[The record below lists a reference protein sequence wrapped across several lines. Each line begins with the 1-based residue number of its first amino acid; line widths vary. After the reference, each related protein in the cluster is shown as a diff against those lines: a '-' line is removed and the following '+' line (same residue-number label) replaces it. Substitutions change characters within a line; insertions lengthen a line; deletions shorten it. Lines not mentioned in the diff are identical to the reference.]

1 MTILSVKKLDKKSIV
16 LLSVLLVIAVVV
28 IVVSQTLF
36 DKSGGNKFGENSYS
50 VTSITETTSSVITET
65 TAAPETTTET
75 TVATTEEIASSDA
88 VETETY
94 TSEADTTEEDIT
106 KSLTVQQP
114 SSVSVYGSFEL
125 DNALLTITD
134 DDKYR
139 LSNKAGDATFSGN
152 IRNVKSG
159 DELPISNRKLKK
171 LGLNPKQVNKE
182 KMFYVQLQYDKHEF
196 VKDGQ
201 TITCYYNSNI
211 HAKKDSFNILI
222 YYNEDNIPCVYDLNG
237 DISNIDFTNY
247 YF

>member
-1 MTILSVKKLDKKSIV
+1 MKTLDKKSII
-16 LLSVLLVIAVVV
+16 LLATLLAVAVVIIV
-28 IVVSQTLF
+28 ISQNIF
-36 DKSGGNKFGENSYS
+36 DKTGGNKFGSSY
-50 VTSITETTSSVITET
+50 TTSET
-65 TAAPETTTET
+65 AETTET
-75 TVATTEEIASSDA
+75 TVVETSETSTVETTKEFPEEPSSEATAAETKITETSEEPREFETYATTEAIKP
-88 VETETY
+88 T
-94 TSEADTTEEDIT
+94 
-106 KSLTVQQP
+106 
-114 SSVSVYGSFEL
+114 VYGAFEL
-125 DNALLTITD
+125 DNAYLSISEDNKYLLT
-134 DDKYR
+134 
-139 LSNKAGDATFSGN
+139 NKAGDATFSGS

-211 HAKKDSFNILI
+211 HAKKDSFNVLI